1 MNRKEKSW
9 EKRRHSE
16 RKIDKR
22 LPIEKI
28 LIVCEGGKTEP
39 NYFWGFTKDKNKLE
53 VIGLGCTPDRLVEEA
68 IRKKQDALDKNIPF
82 NQVWCV
88 FDRNSFEAQKFNRAL
103 QIASNNK
110 IKVAYTNEAFEL
122 WYLLHFNYYDSAM
135 SRNQYKEKL
144 CELLPFRY
152 EKTDEC
158 SKKMYDELLDRQS
171 VAIRYAEM
179 LFNHHLEA
187 KGRINPEEDNPSTTV
202 HRLVEELNK
211 MLS

>member
-1 MNRKEKSW
+1 MMSKRGKYQRGKKRSEKMNTRPLRK
-9 EKRRHSE
+9 RV
-16 RKIDKR
+16 
-22 LPIEKI
+22 

-39 NYFWGFTKDKNKLE
+39 NYFESFPIDERLFYVKTVGEGYNTISLVKKAKKTQKD
-53 VIGLGCTPDRLVEEA
+53 TMPPF
-68 IRKKQDALDKNIPF
+68 DK
-82 NQVWCV
+82 VWCV
-88 FDRNSFEAQKFNRAL
+88 FDRDSFPSGNFNKAIDEATKNDME
-103 QIASNNK
+103 
-110 IKVAYTNEAFEL
+110 VAYSNEAFEL

-144 CELLPFRY
+144 CELLPFKY

-158 SKKMYDELLDRQS
+158 SKKMYDELLGKQS
-171 VAIRYAEM
+171 VAVRNAEM